1 VATTDVGAVHSSRV
15 VWTAFVV
22 AVFGF
27 GVGFYGPGIYLVALH
42 RSHGWPIA
50 TISLAITA
58 HFLAG
63 ALLISVLPDVYR
75 RFGAAATTASG
86 AALAA
91 AGAIAWTNAREVW
104 QLVPAL
110 LLSGAG
116 WSAMSGAAL
125 NLIVAPWFERD
136 RAWAISTAFNGASI
150 GGLLFAPLWTALIAH
165 AGLEAAGAM
174 VAFATVTVVSPLAW
188 LVLRRAPPATASQGA
203 PPMTRRALLGQPGFM
218 TLSAAFAL
226 GMFVQIGL
234 FAHLIARLE
243 PAFGSTIAAFAISL
257 VTLCA
262 VLGRSLMVR
271 LLDGHDRRLAAAAN
285 FLVQAVGTLL
295 LAFGEAMAPLAL
307 GCVLFGLGV
316 GNLVSLPPLIAQREF
331 RPADVG
337 TVVALVT
344 AINQAVFAFAPVI
357 FGGLRDAT
365 GAYPEAFL
373 AGAVLQAVA
382 AGIVVLG
389 RRELDL
395 RPFAERL

>member
-1 VATTDVGAVHSSRV
+1 MATTDVGDVHGSRV

-22 AVFGF
+22 AVFGW

-50 TISLAITA
+50 TISLAITT

-63 ALLISVLPDVYR
+63 ALLITVLPDVYR
-75 RFGAAATTASG
+75 RFGAAATTVSG
-86 AALAA
+86 AVLAA
-91 AGAIAWTNAREVW
+91 AGAIAWTNAREIW

-125 NLIVAPWFERD
+125 NLIVAPWFERG
-136 RAWAISTAFNGASI
+136 RARAISTAFNGASI

-165 AGLEAAGAM
+165 AGLQAAGAM
-174 VAFATVTVVSPLAW
+174 VAFATVTIVCPLAW
-188 LVLRRAPPATASQGA
+188 VVLRQAPATASKGA
-203 PPMTRRALLGQPGFM
+203 PPLTRRALLGQPGFM

-257 VTLCA
+257 ATLCA
-262 VLGRSLMVR
+262 VLGRSLMGR
-271 LLDGHDRRLAAAAN
+271 LLGGHDRRLAAAAN

-295 LAFGEAMAPLAL
+295 LAFGEGMAPQAL

-316 GNLVSLPPLIAQREF
+316 GNLTSLPPLIAQHEF

-382 AGIVVLG
+382 AGIIVLG
-389 RRELDL
+389 RESGD
-395 RPFAERL
+395 

>member
-1 VATTDVGAVHSSRV
+1 M
-15 VWTAFVV
+15 
-22 AVFGF
+22 FGF

-50 TISLAITA
+50 TISLAVTA

-63 ALLISVLPDVYR
+63 ALLITVLPDVYR
-75 RFGAAATTASG
+75 RFGTATTTVSG
-86 AALAA
+86 AVLAA
-91 AGAIAWTNAREVW
+91 AGAIAWTNARELW

-125 NLIVAPWFERD
+125 NFIVAPWFARERP
-136 RAWAISTAFNGASI
+136 RAISTAFNGASI
-150 GGLLFAPLWTALIAH
+150 GGLLFAPLWTAMIAY

-174 VAFATVTVVSPLAW
+174 VAFATVTGVCPLAW
-188 LVLRRAPPATASQGA
+188 IVLRRAPGATASKA
-203 PPMTRRALLGQPGFM
+203 AAPMTRRALLGQPGFV

-243 PAFGSTIAAFAISL
+243 PAFGPTIAAFAISL
-257 VTLCA
+257 ATLCA
-262 VLGRSLMVR
+262 VLGRSLMGR
-271 LLDGHDRRLAAAAN
+271 LLDVHDRRLAAAAN

-295 LAFGEAMAPLAL
+295 LAFGEGMAPLAL

-316 GNLVSLPPLIAQREF
+316 GNLTSLPPLIAQREF

-337 TVVALVT
+337 TVVALIT
-344 AINQAVFAFAPVI
+344 AINQAVFAFAPAI
-357 FGGLRDAT
+357 LGGLREAT
-365 GAYPEAFL
+365 GTYIEVFV
-373 AGAVLQAVA
+373 AGAVLQGAA
-382 AGIVVLG
+382 AGIIVLG
-389 RRELDL
+389 RH
-395 RPFAERL
+395 FS